1 MFHIQTVGHQWSP
14 VILWHRDDGVG
25 TCEAVDSP
33 AVRRLTDAVTGAKR
47 QLGGTGGGS
56 FQINEF
62 GQVLVP
68 ASDASGR
75 RLLVGEITGSL
86 IFKDPFEDDAL
97 IDLGEVRGM
106 RCGDRWPKPYVGCPY
121 NLSGRSRIYFY
132 RMNKEGGSSEY
143 PRAQDEELIRALR
156 TVRRS
161 GAVRFIVN
169 PQGIVLTKQPPSGG
183 WQAEEQWE
191 AVFVG
196 RINPK
201 LWFDK
206 EQ

>member
-1 MFHIQTVGHQWSP
+1 MFHIQIVDGRWSP
-14 VILWHRDDGVG
+14 VILWQRDDGIG
-25 TCEAVDSP
+25 RCEALDSP
-33 AVRRLTDAVTGAKR
+33 AVRRLTDAVMSAKR

-62 GQVLVP
+62 GQVVVP
-68 ASDASGR
+68 ASDNSGR
-75 RLLVGEITGSL
+75 RVLVGEITGSL
-86 IFKDPFEDDAL
+86 IFKDPFEDDSL
-97 IDLGEVRGM
+97 IDLGDVKGM
-106 RCGDRWPKPYVGCPY
+106 SCGDRWSKPYVGCPY

-132 RMNKEGGSSEY
+132 RMNDEGGSSEY
-143 PRAQDEELIRALR
+143 PRTQDEELIRALR

-161 GAVRFIVN
+161 GAARFIVN
-169 PQGIVLTKQPPSGG
+169 HHGIVLTKRPPNSG

-201 LWFDK
+201 RWFDK